1 MPKMQKKS
9 TKTYKKCKKK
19 TQKWQVKYRKERD
32 EGTFGQMREY
42 GAHVQ

>member
-1 MPKMQKKS
+1 MPKMKKKYKNIQKMQ
-9 TKTYKKCKKK
+9 KK

>member
-1 MPKMQKKS
+1 MPKMQKKVQKH
-9 TKTYKKCKKK
+9 TKNAKK